1 MFKLS
6 QLSVKSKLTLVL
18 ISLSLGSIL
27 IISFLAWSKA
37 RSTLTEKTFNQLTS
51 VRASKSYQ
59 IESYFKTLRNHVDTL
74 CEDRMVVTA
83 MLDFNKQFKK
93 LDQKNDLPADLDAT
107 LEKHYTK
114 NFFPKLSKAIEGVPN
129 FQTYRPDSKAARYLQ
144 YHYIAKNSNPVG
156 AKEKWDDAND
166 GSEYSKY
173 HAKYHPLFRNLIK
186 KFGYYDL
193 FLIDFKTG
201 DIAYTVYK
209 EADFGTNLSSGPY
222 RESNLAKVVDM
233 VRKNPDRGS
242 IQMVDFQP
250 YRPSYGQ
257 AAAFIA
263 GPIYDGNYIVGILAI
278 QLPVDEIN
286 NVLTGNK
293 NWERDGLGK
302 TGETYLVGG
311 DFLMRSVS
319 RFLIEDPAGYKKA
332 LRASGTAENTM
343 QLIEQLGT
351 SIFLQKVDT
360 KPAREA
366 LGGKEG
372 TQIADDYRGIPVLS
386 SYSPVKIKG
395 VNWAILSEMDLTE
408 AYESMSNLEKYLLI
422 ATVILMLII
431 TYLASIVAANLVK
444 PIDIMIAGARQ
455 VGVGKFETEFQLNS
469 SDEFGELAGT
479 FNEMLVI
486 LREKNQ
492 SIAQKDREIDTLL
505 FNVLPRAVVER
516 VKKGEISIAQKFPQL
531 TVLFARVLGFA
542 EISEYKDVEE
552 TAEILNE
559 LVNLFDEEAARHD
572 VEKLKT
578 IGDRYLA
585 VCGLTAPRLDR
596 EKRVIDFAL
605 AMLDIV
611 DRCNLK
617 YKVKLSLC
625 VGIHT
630 GAVMAGIVGTKKFT
644 YEVWGETVNIARYL
658 NYQNLP
664 QTILVTQEVYDRI
677 DELYHFEDGKEIE
690 FELKGKLQIWI
701 LRKKIL
707 AGAEGE
713 TYL

>member
-27 IISFLAWSKA
+27 IVSFLAWSKA

-59 IESYFKTLRNHVDTL
+59 IESYFKTLQNHVDTL
-74 CEDRMVVTA
+74 CEDRMIVTA
-83 MLDFNKQFKK
+83 MLGFNKEFKEIN
-93 LDQKNDLPADLDAT
+93 QKNDLPQDLDQT
-107 LEKHYTK
+107 LQKHYTK
-114 NFFPKLSKAIEGVPN
+114 NFLPKLSKAIEGVPN
-129 FQTYRPDSKAARYLQ
+129 FQTYRPDSKAAMYLQ
-144 YHYIAKNSNPVG
+144 YHYIAKNSNSVG
-156 AKEKWDDAND
+156 EKEKLNDAKD

-173 HAKYHPLFRNLIK
+173 HATYHPLFRNLIK

-209 EADFGTNLSSGPY
+209 EADFGTNLSTGPY
-222 RESNLAKVVDM
+222 RESNLAKVVDI
-233 VRKNPDRGS
+233 VRKNPDRGAV
-242 IQMVDFQP
+242 QLVDFQP

-257 AAAFIA
+257 PAAFIA
-263 GPIYDGNYIVGILAI
+263 GPIYDGPFVVGILAI
-278 QLPVDEIN
+278 QLPIDEIN

-311 DFLMRSVS
+311 DLLMRSMS
-319 RFLIEDPAGYKKA
+319 RFLIEDAAGYKKA
-332 LRASGTAENTM
+332 LRESGTAENTI

-360 KPAREA
+360 KPARAA

-372 TQIADDYRGIPVLS
+372 TQIVDDYRGIPVLS

-408 AYESMSNLEKYLLI
+408 AYESMSNLERYLLI

-444 PIDIMIAGARQ
+444 PIELMIAGARQ
-455 VGVGKFETEFQLNS
+455 VGVGKFETEFKLNS

-492 SIAQKDREIDTLL
+492 SIAQKDSEIDRLL
-505 FNVLPRAVVER
+505 LNVLPLAVAQR
-516 VKKGEISIAQKFPQL
+516 VKGGEAPIAQKFPQL
-531 TVLFARVLGFA
+531 TVLFAKVLGFA
-542 EISEYKDVEE
+542 EISEHKDAPEVG
-552 TAEILNE
+552 EILNE

-578 IGDRYLA
+578 LGDRYLA

-596 EKRVIDFAL
+596 EKRVVDFAL
-605 AMLDIV
+605 SMLDIV

-630 GAVMAGIVGTKKFT
+630 GAVMGGIVGAKKFT
-644 YEVWGETVNIARYL
+644 YDVWGETVNIARYL
-658 NYQNLP
+658 NNQNLP

-677 DELYHFEDGKEIE
+677 HELYHFEEGKEIE
-690 FELKGKLQIWI
+690 FETKDKLPIWI
-701 LRKKIL
+701 LRKTIL
-707 AGAEGE
+707 AGADGK

>member
-1 MFKLS
+1 MFKLR
-6 QLSVKSKLTLVL
+6 QLSVKSKLTIVL

-27 IISFLAWSKA
+27 IISFLAWTKA

-59 IESYFKTLRNHVDTL
+59 IESYFKTLQNHVDTL

-83 MLDFNKQFKK
+83 MLSLNQGFKE
-93 LDQKNDLPADLDAT
+93 LNLKNDPPEDLEPK
-107 LEKHYTK
+107 LQKHYSEH
-114 NFFPKLSKAIEGVPN
+114 FFPKLSKAIEGVPN
-129 FQTYRPDSKAARYLQ
+129 FQTYRPEGKAARYLQ

-156 AKEKWDDAND
+156 EKEKLNDAKD
-166 GSEYSKY
+166 GSAYSKSHARY
-173 HAKYHPLFRNLIK
+173 HELFRNLIK

-201 DIAYTVYK
+201 DVAYTVYK
-209 EADFGTNLSSGPY
+209 EVDFGTNLNNGPY
-222 RESNLAKVVDM
+222 RESNLAKVVDI
-233 VRKNPDRGS
+233 VKKNPDRGS
-242 IQMVDFQP
+242 VHIIDFDP

-257 AAAFIA
+257 PAAFIA
-263 GPIYDGNYIVGILAI
+263 GPIYDGPYVVGILAI
-278 QLPVDEIN
+278 QLPIDEIN

-293 NWERDGLGK
+293 NWQRDGLGK

-319 RFLIEDPAGYKKA
+319 RFLIEDAAGYKKA
-332 LRASGTAENTM
+332 LRASGTPENTI
-343 QLIEQLGT
+343 QLIEQLNT

-372 TQIADDYRGIPVLS
+372 TQIVDDYRGIPVLS
-386 SYSPVKIKG
+386 SYAPLKIKG

-408 AYESMSNLEKYLLI
+408 AYESMSNLERYLLI

-444 PIDIMIAGARQ
+444 PIDIMIKGARE
-455 VGVGKFETEFQLNS
+455 VGVGNFDTEFQQNS
-469 SDEFGELAGT
+469 RDEFGELGGT

-486 LREKNQ
+486 LRDKNQ
-492 SIAQKDREIDTLL
+492 SIAQKDREIDILL
-505 FNVLPRAVVER
+505 LNVLPRAVVER
-516 VKKGEISIAQKFPQL
+516 VKQGEAPIADKFPQL

-542 EISEYKDVEE
+542 EISEQKDVQK

-559 LVNLFDEEAARHD
+559 LVDLFDEEAVRHD

-585 VCGLTAPRLDR
+585 VCGLTTPRLDR
-596 EKRVIDFAL
+596 EKRVVDFAIS
-605 AMLDIV
+605 MLDIV

-617 YKVKLSLC
+617 YKIKLSLC
-625 VGIHT
+625 IGINT
-630 GAVMAGIVGTKKFT
+630 GAVMASIIGTKKFT
-644 YEVWGETVNIARYL
+644 YDIWGETVNIARYL
-658 NYQNLP
+658 NNQNQP

-677 DELYHFEDGKEIE
+677 HELYPFEKGKEIE
-690 FELKGKLQIWI
+690 SETKGKLPVWM

-707 AGAEGE
+707 AIADSE
-713 TYL
+713 

>member
-1 MFKLS
+1 MLKVS
-6 QLSVKSKLTLVL
+6 QLSVKSKLTIVL
-18 ISLSLGSIL
+18 ISLSLSSIL

-37 RSTLTEKTFNQLTS
+37 RGTLKDKTFNQLTS
-51 VRASKSYQ
+51 VRASKAYQ
-59 IESYFKTLRNHVDTL
+59 IESYFKNLRNHIDTL
-74 CEDRMVVTA
+74 CEDRMVVSA
-83 MLDFNKQFKK
+83 MIELNQGFKELNQKKQI
-93 LDQKNDLPADLDAT
+93 QADLDAT
-107 LEKHYTK
+107 LQKHYTK
-114 NFFPKLSKAIEGVPN
+114 NFLPKLSKAIEGVPN
-129 FQTYRPDSKAARYLQ
+129 FQTYRPDGKAAKYLQ

-156 AKEKWDDAND
+156 EKEKLNDAKD
-166 GSEYSKY
+166 GSEYSKSHATY
-173 HAKYHPLFRNLIK
+173 HELFHNLVER
-186 KFGYYDL
+186 FGYYDL

-209 EADFGTNLSSGPY
+209 ETDFGTNLSNGPY
-222 RESNLAKVVDM
+222 RESSLAKVVDL

-242 IQMVDFQP
+242 VQIVDFQS

-257 AAAFIA
+257 PAAFIA
-263 GPIYDGNYIVGILAI
+263 GPIYDGSYLVGILAI
-278 QLPVDEIN
+278 QLPIDEIN

-293 NWERDGLGK
+293 NWQRDGLGK
-302 TGETYLVGG
+302 TGETYLVGE
-311 DFLMRSVS
+311 DLLMRSIS
-319 RFLIEDPAGYKKA
+319 RFLIEDAAGYKKA
-332 LRASGTAENTM
+332 LRASGTPENTI

-372 TQIADDYRGIPVLS
+372 TQIVDDYRGIPVLS
-386 SYSPVKIKG
+386 SYSPLKIKG
-395 VNWAILSEMDLTE
+395 VNWAILSEMDVTE

-444 PIDIMIAGARQ
+444 PIDLMIAGARE
-455 VGVGKFETEFQLNS
+455 VGVGKFDTEFQQNS
-469 SDEFGELAGT
+469 SDEFGELGGT

-492 SIAQKDREIDTLL
+492 SIAQKDREIDILL
-505 FNVLPRAVVER
+505 LNVLPRAVVDR
-516 VKKGEISIAQKFPQL
+516 VKKGEAPIADKFPQL

-542 EISEYKDVEE
+542 EISEHKDVEE

-585 VCGLTAPRLDR
+585 VCGLTTPRLDR
-596 EKRVIDFAL
+596 EKRVVDFAL
-605 AMLDIV
+605 SMLDIV
-611 DRCNLK
+611 DRCNVK
-617 YKVKLSLC
+617 YKIKLSLC
-625 VGIHT
+625 VGINT

-644 YEVWGETVNIARYL
+644 YDLWGETVNIARYL
-658 NYQNLP
+658 NNQNLP

-677 DELYHFEDGKEIE
+677 HELYPFENGKEIE
-690 FELKGKLQIWI
+690 SETKGKLPIWI

-707 AGAEGE
+707 AIADSE
-713 TYL
+713 